1 MAIINL
7 TLHNLSHFV
16 EDGNAFKSDN
26 SNISLST
33 EKGAANI
40 ILSVGDAD
48 DTKLKFDLS
57 LVDFGFK
64 KKMYQP
70 TEVLAEI
77 LIRRSDQN
85 DTTTIKRNQ
94 IETIFKYLKVSLNS
108 DDGTIIGNDYY
119 VHEVMPHYQKAY
131 MYATLKIYSLDK
143 LLTLRKT
150 CHAHTAKK
158 LTEILKEEL
167 KNYKAPYLEISTNG
181 LGTSQKSITPKTANM
196 KVLKYGSN
204 KNDHIFPYLVQYTES
219 FYDMLARTCNRWGEF
234 LFYENGELNIGY
246 DDSSSNEKNLSD
258 CGEYIDIYYFDYGAM
273 DKNLT
278 ISKNK
283 SFNLEA
289 SNDDQFIGNVLE
301 KSPEKVEGLLFSP
314 GEKGDKVAMKTLA
327 SFFKNEKNIPTFI
340 TNWLFDELWN
350 LAASKSTAAFE
361 NADFD
366 SEYFSSTDTEH
377 YKEGKEYNQF
387 TEYETTFNDSNYR
400 DILAKEEAAG
410 KNAIH
415 IDFDTS
421 YPKLNL
427 GNILSCDEGKFI
439 VVEITCKKKTTMKY
453 KLENNVIKE
462 DPTSSFVFEVIA
474 TASENPNDPDGK
486 YGNFYPAVIPSGHI
500 RQAAP
505 QIATINNAEDPSG
518 ENQVQLVFPWQYDDI
533 NDKDHK
539 TLIGDPTPWLRF
551 ATNAAG
557 SSAVGQH
564 YEDDK
569 VLVGFVDG
577 NVERPYVLG
586 GLTTK
591 GSGGSDIIHTTPGS
605 HTFKL
610 TDDPAGLSKFLTGMF
625 LPVWGTASDFFPQ
638 MSADVPDVK
647 WEASKK
653 LGGGFELTDNY
664 GIYKISGSTDERSIN
679 VASPWGEVNISAF
692 TGITISAPNG
702 DISIKGKNVSIE
714 AGNNLELISGKNVN
728 YKLMNIKDTFKG
740 TMAQLA
746 TDVAV
751 LVAKKLAEKLINIV
765 DLSIIRSV
773 IDIVIRPVE
782 DCLTVKSNR
791 FLKLEAGNNECEYP
805 YTAYK
810 DTKQDQQKKLDEK
823 QKKALLAGTGKFIG
837 VGRGMVGLIE
847 SIAGIVDELDR
858 KYKAQYNKCF
868 EKKAKLETS
877 LNALKRWSNVDTK
890 VCKKSFDLLYEQDLK
905 SILWEDKEQ
914 FQEFTEDKLQFE
926 DANVGTSANAVV
938 KDQLIQTLKSLANF
952 KHPVAGGF
960 LKNDNNSIK
969 AKIIEERKKLR
980 KEALEALNN
989 LGKEI
994 WTLQHIELLKTDVG
1008 QGYGNLSWFA
1018 FTPVPDDLKTKMVTS
1033 ISRGK
1038 CPNSIYYKPVSD
1050 DNRTKLDGKIN
1061 SSAFDDTNK
1070 KYLKR
1075 LVAMNLLE
1083 ELGFDN
1089 AWRKEV
1095 NGTLPPKPN
1104 TSSTAN
1110 TPGMI
1115 LHLATWENYVKSL
1128 SGVPPFKKDKTA
1140 LGDAFEDVGKDALD
1154 KIMFWKGLGENF
1166 SYSGGKNGQIL
1177 IGTDDSTYYLDKDGV
1192 KKADVLEANINKLS
1206 DADNAGDGLDAKQK
1220 QTVQAFVSKIRD
1232 ALLRL

>member
-1 MAIINL
+1 
-7 TLHNLSHFV
+7 
-16 EDGNAFKSDN
+16 
-26 SNISLST
+26 
-33 EKGAANI
+33 
-40 ILSVGDAD
+40 
-48 DTKLKFDLS
+48 
-57 LVDFGFK
+57 
-64 KKMYQP
+64 MYQP
-70 TEVLAEI
+70 TEILAEI
-77 LIRRSDQN
+77 LIRRSDKN
-85 DTTTIKRNQ
+85 DKTSIKRNQ
-94 IETIFKYLKVSLNS
+94 IETIFKYLQVSLKS
-108 DDGTIIGNDYY
+108 DDGTVIGDDYY
-119 VHEVMPHYQKAY
+119 VHEAMPHYQTDY

-143 LLTLRKT
+143 LLTLRKA

-158 LTEILKEEL
+158 LTTILEEEL
-167 KNYKAPYLEISTNG
+167 KSYKTPYKVANSNG
-181 LGTSQKSITPKTANM
+181 TGSSQIPITANTDNM
-196 KVLKYGSN
+196 KVLKYTKNSN
-204 KNDHIFPYLVQYTES
+204 KYDHIFPYLVQYNES

-234 LFYENGELNIGY
+234 LFYENGALNIGY
-246 DDSSSNEKNLSD
+246 DESSSNEKALSK
-258 CGEYIDIYYFDYGAM
+258 CGKYRDIYYFDYGEK
-273 DKNLT
+273 DKDLP
-278 ISKNK
+278 ISSNK

-314 GEKGDKVAMKTLA
+314 GEKGDKVAMKTIA

-361 NADFD
+361 NAEFNN
-366 SEYFSSTDTEH
+366 EYFSSTSSEH
-377 YKEGKEYNQF
+377 YSDGKKYNQF
-387 TEYETTFNDSNYR
+387 TEYGTDFNDSNYR

-421 YPKLNL
+421 YPLLNL
-427 GNILSCDEGKFI
+427 GNILSYDEGKFI

-453 KLENNVIKE
+453 KIENNVIKE

-474 TASENPNDPDGK
+474 TASENPNSTDGK

-518 ENQVQLVFPWQYDDI
+518 KNQVRVVFPWQYDL
-533 NDKDHK
+533 KGK
-539 TLIGDPTPWLRF
+539 EPKKMIGDATPWLRF

-557 SSAVGQH
+557 LSAVGQH

-664 GIYKISGSTDERSIN
+664 GIYKISGSTDERCVN

-782 DCLTVKSNR
+782 GCLTVKSNR

-847 SIAGIVDELDR
+847 SISGIVDELDR

-868 EKKAKLETS
+868 EKKAKLKTS
-877 LNALKRWSNVDTK
+877 LDALKRWSNDDTK
-890 VCKKSFDLLYEQDLK
+890 VCKKSFDLLYEENLK
-905 SILWEDKEQ
+905 SILWEDKER

-1018 FTPVPDDLKTKMVTS
+1018 FTPVPDDFKTKMVTS

-1050 DNRTKLDGKIN
+1050 DNRKKLTGNIN

-1089 AWRKEV
+1089 EWRKEV

-1110 TPGMI
+1110 STGMI
-1115 LHLATWENYVKSL
+1115 LHPTTWENYVKSL

-1140 LGDAFEDVGKDALD
+1140 LGDALEDVGKDALD

-1232 ALLRL
+1232 ALLGL